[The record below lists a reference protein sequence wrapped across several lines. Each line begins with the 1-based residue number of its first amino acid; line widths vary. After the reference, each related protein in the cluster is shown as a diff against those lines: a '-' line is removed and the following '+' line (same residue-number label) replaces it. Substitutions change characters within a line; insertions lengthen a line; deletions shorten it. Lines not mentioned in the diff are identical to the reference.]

1 MYSIVIPGFSFF
13 SNSIPLLLCYYRD
26 TLLSC
31 SINCP
36 FPSPAPFLLTISL
49 FAMWVCFCF
58 EYKFLCIIFWITYMW
73 YQYFSVISLSTL
85 QIHPHCCQWQYFS
98 FYVHVMF
105 HYGKSQTQPGDW
117 TATPSSII
125 LHSKLFVCAK
135 SCSLVSNSFVLKKWG
150 RVYDEPHFTKE
161 KTETED

>member
-36 FPSPAPFLLTISL
+36 FPSPSPFLLTISL
-49 FAMWVCFCF
+49 FVMWVCFCF

-105 HYGKSQTQPGDW
+105 RYGKSQTQPGDW
-117 TATPSSII
+117 TTTTKIHCVYLP
-125 LHSKLFVCAK
+125 H
-135 SCSLVSNSFVLKKWG
+135 VLKPVICWWALRAAVEHWG
-150 RVYDEPHFTKE
+150 ACIFSN
-161 KTETED
+161 